1 MNGRTTD
8 FTRAVAGPG
17 RAGPTRITRR
27 SFRRLARWLWLP
39 ALAWCATAGAQDFP
53 SGFSTGPVIEGFG
66 PVADMPETAFNLV
79 PGTRYRLLFD
89 AATGDKDKHEI
100 NRRLESVARF
110 LNMHARAGI
119 DPKDLEIEVVTHGA
133 TTWDVLSDAAY
144 RKRFGRD
151 NPNTALL
158 EALGNAGVK
167 IRECGQSMAYYG
179 LAAEDLAPQV
189 GMAVSA
195 MTVVVRRQAEGWV
208 LLP

>member
-1 MNGRTTD
+1 MSASPG
-8 FTRAVAGPG
+8 FFERAR
-17 RAGPTRITRR
+17 RA
-27 SFRRLARWLWLP
+27 RLLWAS
-39 ALAWCATAGAQDFP
+39 ALLCCAAAGAQDLP
-53 SGFSTGPVIEGFG
+53 AGFSTGPVIEDFG
-66 PVADMPETAFNLV
+66 PVAAMPGSAFNLV
-79 PGTRYRLLFD
+79 PGTRYKLLFD
-89 AATGDKDKHEI
+89 AATGGKDKHEV

-144 RKRFGRD
+144 RKIFGRD

-158 EALGNAGVK
+158 EALGRAGVK

-179 LAAEDLAPQV
+179 LKEEDLAPQV
-189 GMAVSA
+189 SMAVSA
-195 MTVVVRRQAEGWV
+195 MTVVVRRQSEGWV

>member
-1 MNGRTTD
+1 MTFAGQSPLHNRLGARP
-8 FTRAVAGPG
+8 RHAEQGPSLRRHARQLLLIAAVLCGGA
-17 RAGPTRITRR
+17 
-27 SFRRLARWLWLP
+27 
-39 ALAWCATAGAQDFP
+39 AGAQGFP
-53 SGFSTGPVIEGFG
+53 PAFSTGPVIEQFG
-66 PVADMPETAFNLV
+66 PVADMPGSAFNLV
-79 PGTRYRLLFD
+79 PGTRYRLLFE
-89 AATGDKDKHEI
+89 AASGDKEKHEV

-119 DPKDLEIEVVTHGA
+119 DPEDLEIEVVTHGA

-144 RKRFGRD
+144 RELFGRE

-158 EALGNAGVK
+158 EALRQAGVK

-179 LAAEDLAPQV
+179 LQEEDLAPQV

-195 MTVVVRRQAEGWV
+195 MTVIVRRQAEGWV

>member
-1 MNGRTTD
+1 MSTSAG
-8 FTRAVAGPG
+8 FFARAR
-17 RAGPTRITRR
+17 RA
-27 SFRRLARWLWLP
+27 RLLWAC
-39 ALAWCATAGAQDFP
+39 ALLCATAAGAQDFP
-53 SGFSTGPVIEGFG
+53 AGFSTGPVIEDFG
-66 PVADMPETAFNLV
+66 PVADMPESAFNLV

-89 AATGDKDKHEI
+89 AATGDKEKHEI

-119 DPKDLEIEVVTHGA
+119 DPKDLEIEVVAHGP

-144 RKRFGRD
+144 RKLFGRD

-158 EALGNAGVK
+158 RALADAGVK

-179 LAAEDLAPQV
+179 LTEADLAPQV
-189 GMAVSA
+189 DMAVSA
-195 MTVVVRRQAEGWV
+195 MTVVVRRQSEGWV